1 MQQPIGSGFDRHTP
15 ASDVLKGV
23 DLSGKRVVVTGGYS
37 GIGFETTRVLAAAGA
52 KVFVPARNLAKARAV
67 MDLDGD
73 IQVANM
79 DLENLPSVQ
88 RFALDVSD
96 DGPLDILINNAGIM
110 ACPERKIG
118 PGWESQFG
126 TNHLGH
132 MALTK
137 ALLPVLLQADAPRV
151 VCLSSTAHHI
161 TDIRWDDPHFDSEPY
176 EKWKAYGQSKTAN
189 ALFAVAL
196 QQRHGKD
203 GLLAFAVHPGGIQT
217 PLQRHLNNEEMVA
230 MGWLDADGN
239 LSEKAKGMF
248 KSVEAGASTSV
259 FAATSPL
266 LADHGGVYCEDADI
280 AALAQEGDR
289 FKGVKAYAV
298 DPDGAARLWEMSEA
312 MLPSR

>member
-1 MQQPIGSGFDRHTP
+1 MQQPLGSGFGRHTP
-15 ASDVLKGV
+15 ASEVLKGV

-37 GIGFETTRVLAAAGA
+37 GIGTETTRALAAAGA
-52 KVFVPARNLAKARAV
+52 KVFVPARNLAKARPV

-79 DLENLPSVQ
+79 DLENHASIE
-88 RFALDVSD
+88 RFAMDVASE
-96 DGPLDILINNAGIM
+96 GPLDILINNAGIM
-110 ACPERKIG
+110 ACPERRIG

-137 ALLPVLLQADAPRV
+137 ALLPSLLAAEAPRV
-151 VCLSSTAHHI
+151 VCLSSTAHQI
-161 TDIRWDDPHFDSEPY
+161 TDIRWEDPHFESEPY

-196 QQRHGKD
+196 QQHHGKD

-217 PLQRHLNNEEMVA
+217 PLQRHLATEEMVA
-230 MGWLDADGN
+230 MGWIDADGN
-239 LSEKAKGMF
+239 LSEQAKGMF
-248 KSVEAGASTSV
+248 KSVEAGASTTCW
-259 FAATSPL
+259 AATSPQ
-266 LADHGGVYCEDADI
+266 LADHGGAYCEDADI

-289 FKGVKAYAV
+289 FRGVKPYAV
-298 DPDGAARLWEMSEA
+298 DPEGAARLWDLSEA
-312 MLPSR
+312 MLR